1 MKPRYA
7 IKADAKEL
15 IKTNN
20 VWITIGLIPTIL
32 SVLVLT
38 NQFSNNSNLT
48 LLTTPLSILLSFFE
62 VGIMLYIYDIINGRK
77 EIQPGFTNQLK
88 DIINSI
94 TTKSFVVYLLI
105 SLYTILWVLIPLVGF
120 IIAIIKGYAYN
131 LSIYIAK
138 DNDQLGY
145 NETITKSRVSMD
157 GNKLDRFMLTLSF
170 IPWLLLSL
178 VTMGLANIYVTP
190 YMLASDAI
198 FANEVLE
205 EKKRS
210 LRCHS

>member
-15 IKTNN
+15 IKNNN

-38 NQFSNNSNLT
+38 NQFSNNTNLT

-62 VGIMLYIYDIINGRK
+62 VGVMLYIYDVINGRK

-94 TTKSFVVYLLI
+94 TTKSFVVYLLV

-120 IIAIIKGYAYN
+120 IIAIIKGYAYK

-138 DNDQLGY
+138 DNEQLGY
-145 NETITKSRVSMD
+145 NEIITNSRVRMD
-157 GNKLDRFMLTLSF
+157 GHKLDRFMLTLSF

-190 YMLASDAI
+190 YMLAADAI

-205 EKKRS
+205 NK
-210 LRCHS
+210 

>member
-15 IKTNN
+15 IKNNN

-38 NQFSNNSNLT
+38 NQFSNNTNLT

-62 VGIMLYIYDIINGRK
+62 VGVMLYVYDVINGRK

-94 TTKSFVVYLLI
+94 TTKSFVVYLLV
-105 SLYTILWVLIPLVGF
+105 SLYTILWVLIPIVGF
-120 IIAIIKGYAYN
+120 IITIIKGYAYN

-138 DNDQLGY
+138 DNEQLGY
-145 NETITKSRVSMD
+145 NEIITNSRVRMD

-170 IPWLLLSL
+170 IPWLLLSF

-190 YMLASDAI
+190 YMLTADAI

-205 EKKRS
+205 EKKGY
-210 LRCHS
+210 

>member
-7 IKADAKEL
+7 IKSDAKEL
-15 IKTNN
+15 IKTHN
-20 VWITIGLIPTIL
+20 VWITISLIPTIL

-62 VGIMLYIYDIINGRK
+62 VGVMLYIYDVITGRK

-94 TTKSFVVYLLI
+94 TTKSFVVYLLV
-105 SLYTILWVLIPLVGF
+105 SLYTILWVLIPIVGF

-138 DNDQLGY
+138 DNEQLGY
-145 NETITKSRVSMD
+145 NEIITNSRVRMD

-190 YMLASDAI
+190 YMLAADAI

-205 EKKRS
+205 NK
-210 LRCHS
+210 

>member
-38 NQFSNNSNLT
+38 NQFSNNGNLT

-62 VGIMLYIYDIINGRK
+62 VGVMLYIYDVINGRK
-77 EIQPGFTNQLK
+77 EIQTGFTNQLK

-138 DNDQLGY
+138 DNEQLGY
-145 NETITKSRVSMD
+145 NEIITNSRVRMD

-190 YMLASDAI
+190 YMLAADAI

-205 EKKRS
+205 KKGR
-210 LRCHS
+210 

>member
-62 VGIMLYIYDIINGRK
+62 VGVILYVYDIINGRK

-105 SLYTILWVLIPLVGF
+105 TLYTILWVLIPLVGF

-138 DNDQLGY
+138 DNEQLGY
-145 NETITKSRVSMD
+145 NEIITNSRVRMD

-190 YMLASDAI
+190 YMLAADAI

-205 EKKRS
+205 KKGR
-210 LRCHS
+210 

>member
-7 IKADAKEL
+7 IKADAKKL

-38 NQFSNNSNLT
+38 NQFSDNSNLT

-62 VGIMLYIYDIINGRK
+62 VGVMLYIYDVINGRK

-88 DIINSI
+88 NIINSI

-138 DNDQLGY
+138 DNEQISY
-145 NETITKSRVSMD
+145 NEIITNSRVRMD

-190 YMLASDAI
+190 YMLAADAI

-205 EKKRS
+205 NK
-210 LRCHS
+210 

>member
-62 VGIMLYIYDIINGRK
+62 VGVMLYIYDVINGRK

-138 DNDQLGY
+138 DNEQISY
-145 NETITKSRVSMD
+145 NEIITNSRVRMD

-190 YMLASDAI
+190 YMLAADAI

-205 EKKRS
+205 NK
-210 LRCHS
+210 

>member
-32 SVLVLT
+32 SVLVLN
-38 NQFSNNSNLT
+38 NQFSDNSNLT

-62 VGIMLYIYDIINGRK
+62 VGVMLYIYDVINGRK
-77 EIQPGFTNQLK
+77 EIQSGFTNQLK

-138 DNDQLGY
+138 DNEQLGY
-145 NETITKSRVSMD
+145 NEIITNSRVSMD

-190 YMLASDAI
+190 YMLTADAI

-205 EKKRS
+205 KKKDY
-210 LRCHS
+210 

>member
-15 IKTNN
+15 IKNNN

-38 NQFSNNSNLT
+38 NQFSNNTNLT

-62 VGIMLYIYDIINGRK
+62 VGVMLYIYDVINGRK

-94 TTKSFVVYLLI
+94 TTKSFVVYLLV

-138 DNDQLGY
+138 DNEQLGY
-145 NETITKSRVSMD
+145 NEIITNSRVRMD

-190 YMLASDAI
+190 YMLAADAI

-205 EKKRS
+205 NK
-210 LRCHS
+210 

>member
-15 IKTNN
+15 IKNNN

-38 NQFSNNSNLT
+38 NQFSNNTNLT

-62 VGIMLYIYDIINGRK
+62 VGVMLYIYDVINGRK

-94 TTKSFVVYLLI
+94 TTKSFVVYLLV

-120 IIAIIKGYAYN
+120 IITIIKGYAYN

-138 DNDQLGY
+138 DNEQLGY
-145 NETITKSRVSMD
+145 NEIITNSRVRMD

-190 YMLASDAI
+190 YMLAADAI

-205 EKKRS
+205 NK
-210 LRCHS
+210 

>member
-38 NQFSNNSNLT
+38 NQFSDNSNLT

-62 VGIMLYIYDIINGRK
+62 VGVMLYIYDVINGRK

-138 DNDQLGY
+138 DNEQISY
-145 NETITKSRVSMD
+145 NEIITNSRVRMD

-190 YMLASDAI
+190 YMLAADAI

-205 EKKRS
+205 NK
-210 LRCHS
+210 

>member
-7 IKADAKEL
+7 IKADAKKL

-62 VGIMLYIYDIINGRK
+62 VGVILYVYDIINGRK

-105 SLYTILWVLIPLVGF
+105 TLYTILWVLIPLVGF

-138 DNDQLGY
+138 DNKQLGY
-145 NETITKSRVSMD
+145 NEIITNSRVRMD

-190 YMLASDAI
+190 YMLAADAI

-205 EKKRS
+205 KKGR
-210 LRCHS
+210 

>member
-38 NQFSNNSNLT
+38 NQFSDNSNLT
-48 LLTTPLSILLSFFE
+48 LLTAPLSILLSFFE
-62 VGIMLYIYDIINGRK
+62 VGVMLYIYDVINGRK

-94 TTKSFVVYLLI
+94 TTKSFVVYLLVG
-105 SLYTILWVLIPLVGF
+105 LYTILWVIIPLVGF

-131 LSIYIAK
+131 LAIYIAK

-145 NETITKSRVSMD
+145 NEIITKSRISMD

-170 IPWLLLSL
+170 IPWLLISF
-178 VTMGLANIYVTP
+178 VTIGLANIYVTP

-198 FANEVLE
+198 FAKEVLE
-205 EKKRS
+205 EKKG
-210 LRCHS
+210 H

>member
-20 VWITIGLIPTIL
+20 VWITKGLIPTIL

-38 NQFSNNSNLT
+38 NQFSNHSNLT

>member
-62 VGIMLYIYDIINGRK
+62 VGIMLYIYDVINGRK

-120 IIAIIKGYAYN
+120 IIAIIKRYAYN

-205 EKKRS
+205 EKKG
-210 LRCHS
+210 H

>member
-15 IKTNN
+15 IKNNN

-38 NQFSNNSNLT
+38 NQFSNNTNLT

-62 VGIMLYIYDIINGRK
+62 VGVMLYIYDVINGRK

-138 DNDQLGY
+138 DNEQLGY
-145 NETITKSRVSMD
+145 NEIITNSRVRMD

-190 YMLASDAI
+190 YMLAADAI

-205 EKKRS
+205 NK
-210 LRCHS
+210 

>member
-15 IKTNN
+15 IKNNN

-38 NQFSNNSNLT
+38 NQFSNNTNLT

-62 VGIMLYIYDIINGRK
+62 VGVMLYIYDVINGRK

-94 TTKSFVVYLLI
+94 TTKSFVVYLLV

-120 IIAIIKGYAYN
+120 IIAIIKGYAYK

-138 DNDQLGY
+138 DNEQLGY
-145 NETITKSRVSMD
+145 NEIITNSRVRMD

-170 IPWLLLSL
+170 IPWLLLSF

-190 YMLASDAI
+190 YMLAADAI

-205 EKKRS
+205 NK
-210 LRCHS
+210 

>member
-62 VGIMLYIYDIINGRK
+62 VGVMLYIYDVINGRK

-138 DNDQLGY
+138 DNEQISY
-145 NETITKSRVSMD
+145 NEIITNSRVRMD

-198 FANEVLE
+198 FANEVLK
-205 EKKRS
+205 EKKG
-210 LRCHS
+210 H

>member
-15 IKTNN
+15 IKNNN

-38 NQFSNNSNLT
+38 NQFNNNTNLT

-62 VGIMLYIYDIINGRK
+62 VGVMLYVYDVINDRK

-94 TTKSFVVYLLI
+94 TTKSFVVYLLV
-105 SLYTILWVLIPLVGF
+105 SLYTILWVLIPIVGF

-138 DNDQLGY
+138 DNEQLGY
-145 NETITKSRVSMD
+145 NEIITNSRVRMD
-157 GNKLDRFMLTLSF
+157 GNKLNRFMLTLSF

-190 YMLASDAI
+190 YMLAADAI

-205 EKKRS
+205 NK
-210 LRCHS
+210 

>member
-1 MKPRYA
+1 
-7 IKADAKEL
+7 
-15 IKTNN
+15 
-20 VWITIGLIPTIL
+20 
-32 SVLVLT
+32 
-38 NQFSNNSNLT
+38 
-48 LLTTPLSILLSFFE
+48 
-62 VGIMLYIYDIINGRK
+62 MLYVYDIINGRK

-94 TTKSFVVYLLI
+94 TTKSFVIYLLI

-120 IIAIIKGYAYN
+120 IIAIIKGYAYG

-138 DNDQLGY
+138 DNEQLGY
-145 NETITKSRVSMD
+145 NEIITNSRVRMD
-157 GNKLDRFMLTLSF
+157 GSKLDRFILTLSF

-190 YMLASDAI
+190 YMLAADAI

-205 EKKRS
+205 EKKD
-210 LRCHS
+210 H

>member
-15 IKTNN
+15 IKNNN

-32 SVLVLT
+32 SILVLT
-38 NQFSNNSNLT
+38 NQFSNNTNLT

-62 VGIMLYIYDIINGRK
+62 VGVMLYVYDVINGRK
-77 EIQPGFTNQLK
+77 EIQPDFTNQLK

-94 TTKSFVVYLLI
+94 TTKSFVVYLLV
-105 SLYTILWVLIPLVGF
+105 SLYTILWVLIPIVGF
-120 IIAIIKGYAYN
+120 IIAIIKGYAYG

-138 DNDQLGY
+138 DNEQLGY
-145 NETITKSRVSMD
+145 NEIITNSRVRMD
-157 GNKLDRFMLTLSF
+157 GSKLDKFMLTLSF

-190 YMLASDAI
+190 YMLAADAI

-205 EKKRS
+205 EKKG
-210 LRCHS
+210 H

>member
-7 IKADAKEL
+7 IKANAKEL
-15 IKTNN
+15 IKTHNI
-20 VWITIGLIPTIL
+20 WITIGLIPTIL

-62 VGIMLYIYDIINGRK
+62 VGVMLYIYDVINSHK

-94 TTKSFVVYLLI
+94 TTKSFVVYLLVG
-105 SLYTILWVLIPLVGF
+105 LYTILWVIIPLVGF

-131 LSIYIAK
+131 LAIYIAK
-138 DNDQLGY
+138 DNDQIGY
-145 NETITKSRVSMD
+145 NEIITKSRISMD

-170 IPWLLLSL
+170 IPWLLLSF
-178 VTMGLANIYVTP
+178 VTIGLANIYVTP

-205 EKKRS
+205 EKKG
-210 LRCHS
+210 H

>member
-38 NQFSNNSNLT
+38 NQFSDNSNLT

-62 VGIMLYIYDIINGRK
+62 VGVMLYIYDVINGRK

-138 DNDQLGY
+138 DNEQISY
-145 NETITKSRVSMD
+145 NEIITNSRVRMD

-178 VTMGLANIYVTP
+178 VTIGLANIYVTP
-190 YMLASDAI
+190 YMLAADAI

-205 EKKRS
+205 NK
-210 LRCHS
+210 

>member
-20 VWITIGLIPTIL
+20 VWITRGLIPTIL

>member
-38 NQFSNNSNLT
+38 NQFSNNGNL
-48 LLTTPLSILLSFFE
+48 TPLSILLSFFE
-62 VGIMLYIYDIINGRK
+62 VGVMLYIYDVINGRK
-77 EIQPGFTNQLK
+77 EIQTGFTNQLK

-138 DNDQLGY
+138 DNEQLGY
-145 NETITKSRVSMD
+145 NEIITNSRVRMD

-190 YMLASDAI
+190 YMLAADAI

-205 EKKRS
+205 KKGR
-210 LRCHS
+210 

>member
-15 IKTNN
+15 IKNNN

-32 SVLVLT
+32 SILVLT
-38 NQFSNNSNLT
+38 NQFSNNTNLT

-62 VGIMLYIYDIINGRK
+62 VGVMLYIYDVINGRK

-94 TTKSFVVYLLI
+94 TTKSFVVYLLV

-138 DNDQLGY
+138 DNEQLGY
-145 NETITKSRVSMD
+145 NEIITNSRVRMD

-190 YMLASDAI
+190 YMLAADAI

-205 EKKRS
+205 NK
-210 LRCHS
+210 

>member
-15 IKTNN
+15 IKTHN

-32 SVLVLT
+32 SMLVLT
-38 NQFSNNSNLT
+38 NQFSNNNNLT

-62 VGIMLYIYDIINGRK
+62 VGVMLYIYDIITGRK

-138 DNDQLGY
+138 DNEQLGY
-145 NETITKSRVSMD
+145 NEIITNSRVSMD

-190 YMLASDAI
+190 YMLTADAI

-205 EKKRS
+205 EKKGY
-210 LRCHS
+210 

>member
-62 VGIMLYIYDIINGRK
+62 VGVILYVYDIINGRK

-94 TTKSFVVYLLI
+94 TTKSFAVYLLI
-105 SLYTILWVLIPLVGF
+105 TLYTILWVLIPLVGF

-138 DNDQLGY
+138 DNEQLGY
-145 NETITKSRVSMD
+145 NEIITNSRVRMD

-190 YMLASDAI
+190 YMLAADAI

-205 EKKRS
+205 KKGR
-210 LRCHS
+210 

>member
-62 VGIMLYIYDIINGRK
+62 VGVMLYIYDVINGRK

-105 SLYTILWVLIPLVGF
+105 SLYTILWVLIPIVGF

-145 NETITKSRVSMD
+145 NETITKSRVRMD
-157 GNKLDRFMLTLSF
+157 GKKLDRFMLTLSF

-190 YMLASDAI
+190 YMLTSDAI

-205 EKKRS
+205 NK
-210 LRCHS
+210 

>member
-15 IKTNN
+15 IKNNN

-38 NQFSNNSNLT
+38 NQFSNNTNLT

-62 VGIMLYIYDIINGRK
+62 VGVMLYVYDVINGRK

-94 TTKSFVVYLLI
+94 TTKSFVVYLLV
-105 SLYTILWVLIPLVGF
+105 SLYTILWVLIPIVGF

-138 DNDQLGY
+138 DNEQLGY
-145 NETITKSRVSMD
+145 NEIITNSRVRMD

-190 YMLASDAI
+190 YMLTADAI

-205 EKKRS
+205 EKKGY
-210 LRCHS
+210 

>member
-7 IKADAKEL
+7 IKANAKEL
-15 IKTNN
+15 IKTHNI
-20 VWITIGLIPTIL
+20 WITIGLIPTIL

-62 VGIMLYIYDIINGRK
+62 VGVMLYIYDVINSHK

-94 TTKSFVVYLLI
+94 TTKSFVVYLLVG
-105 SLYTILWVLIPLVGF
+105 LYTILWVIIPLVGF

-131 LSIYIAK
+131 LAIYIAK

-145 NETITKSRVSMD
+145 NEIITKSRISMD

-170 IPWLLLSL
+170 IPWLLLSF
-178 VTMGLANIYVTP
+178 VTIGLANIYVTP

-205 EKKRS
+205 EKKG
-210 LRCHS
+210 H

>member
-15 IKTNN
+15 IKNNN

-38 NQFSNNSNLT
+38 NQFSNNTNLT

-62 VGIMLYIYDIINGRK
+62 VGVMLYVYDVINGRK

-94 TTKSFVVYLLI
+94 TTKSFVVYLLV
-105 SLYTILWVLIPLVGF
+105 SLYTILWVLIPIVGF

-138 DNDQLGY
+138 DNEQLGY
-145 NETITKSRVSMD
+145 NEIITNSRVRMD

-178 VTMGLANIYVTP
+178 VTMGLANIYLTP
-190 YMLASDAI
+190 YMLTADAI

-205 EKKRS
+205 EKKGY
-210 LRCHS
+210 

>member
-15 IKTNN
+15 IKNNN

-38 NQFSNNSNLT
+38 NQFSNNTNLT

-62 VGIMLYIYDIINGRK
+62 VGVMLYVYDVINGRK

-94 TTKSFVVYLLI
+94 TTKSFVVYLLV
-105 SLYTILWVLIPLVGF
+105 SLYTILWVLIPIVGF

-138 DNDQLGY
+138 DNEQLGY
-145 NETITKSRVSMD
+145 NKIITNSRVRMD
-157 GNKLDRFMLTLSF
+157 CNKLDRFMLTLSF

-190 YMLASDAI
+190 YMLAADAI

-205 EKKRS
+205 NK
-210 LRCHS
+210 

>member
-62 VGIMLYIYDIINGRK
+62 VGVMLYVYDIITGRK

-94 TTKSFVVYLLI
+94 TTKSFVVYLLV

-138 DNDQLGY
+138 DNEQLGY
-145 NETITKSRVSMD
+145 NEIITNSRVRMD

-178 VTMGLANIYVTP
+178 VTMGLANIYITP
-190 YMLASDAI
+190 YMLAADAI
-198 FANEVLE
+198 FANEVLK
-205 EKKRS
+205 EKKGR
-210 LRCHS
+210 

>member
-38 NQFSNNSNLT
+38 NQFSDNSNLT

-62 VGIMLYIYDIINGRK
+62 VGVMLYIYDVINGRK

-138 DNDQLGY
+138 DNEQISY
-145 NETITKSRVSMD
+145 NEIITNSRVRMD

-190 YMLASDAI
+190 YMLAADAI

-205 EKKRS
+205 KKG
-210 LRCHS
+210 H

>member
-105 SLYTILWVLIPLVGF
+105 SLYTIL
-120 IIAIIKGYAYN
+120 
-131 LSIYIAK
+131 
-138 DNDQLGY
+138 
-145 NETITKSRVSMD
+145 
-157 GNKLDRFMLTLSF
+157 
-170 IPWLLLSL
+170 
-178 VTMGLANIYVTP
+178 
-190 YMLASDAI
+190 
-198 FANEVLE
+198 
-205 EKKRS
+205 
-210 LRCHS
+210 

>member
-38 NQFSNNSNLT
+38 NQFSDNSNLT

-62 VGIMLYIYDIINGRK
+62 VGVMLYIYDVINGRK

-94 TTKSFVVYLLI
+94 TTKSFIVYLLI

-138 DNDQLGY
+138 DNEQISY
-145 NETITKSRVSMD
+145 NEIITNSRVRMD

-190 YMLASDAI
+190 YMLAADAI

-205 EKKRS
+205 NK
-210 LRCHS
+210 